1 MATAKEAPVAEPGR
15 KRGWNDYRR
24 KIRAVGRVTLH
35 FRNETPESLAI
46 YTTYLPRML
55 HKQILDESFASGAQR
70 DFSGKG
76 KTVEAALIF
85 SDASGFTA
93 VSAYYARARVIGA
106 AREEQMSA
114 RHHLSPRTS
123 RLLCPFSRAPRQL
136 TETLAR
142 RPNGAEEMCRI
153 MNSYLTLM
161 ISTISAH
168 GGDVVKFA
176 GDALLVVF
184 PIDRSPGGP
193 APGAFPDALSATLQ
207 ATSCAKSL
215 ATNLFKWTAYHDEAA
230 DKTFTLSLH
239 IGVGIAGGEEVGG
252 TLTALHVGGKIGGDD
267 RWEFVLAGPPMVQV
281 KAQPCVVWRA
291 ALHRT
296 HTLAL
301 NALTSSSPLHV
312 RLSHAPRLPL
322 DCLGR

>member
-1 MATAKEAPVAEPGR
+1 
-15 KRGWNDYRR
+15 
-24 KIRAVGRVTLH
+24 
-35 FRNETPESLAI
+35 
-46 YTTYLPRML
+46 
-55 HKQILDESFASGAQR
+55 
-70 DFSGKG
+70 
-76 KTVEAALIF
+76 
-85 SDASGFTA
+85 
-93 VSAYYARARVIGA
+93 
-106 AREEQMSA
+106 MSA

-296 HTLAL
+296 HSRSTPSPPPLLFTSASPTPLACL
-301 NALTSSSPLHV
+301 WIASAGEHGGASSG
-312 RLSHAPRLPL
+312 
-322 DCLGR
+322 LGRGMRLRRGLVSHPPLRAGQAASRRPRV